1 MSLKYVSIEKLCHA
15 KIINSNWLIIAMFL
29 ETSNQ
34 SVHIS
39 AKRSYTALKHW
50 LLLSNNNAIFVLSVK
65 AFLGNEREGV
75 LFNKVYICGIKII
88 FYERLALLCRL
99 WHAILSLPLP

>member
-1 MSLKYVSIEKLCHA
+1 
-15 KIINSNWLIIAMFL
+15 MFL

-65 AFLGNEREGV
+65 AFLGNGREGV
-75 LFNKVYICGIKII
+75 LFNKVYTAWNQCYSSFFFSKSPNKWTT
-88 FYERLALLCRL
+88 FVKK
-99 WHAILSLPLP
+99 PLKPAQSGHTVYTFSRSYKQTDF

>member
-75 LFNKVYICGIKII
+75 LFNKVYTAWNQCYSS
-88 FYERLALLCRL
+88 FFLL
-99 WHAILSLPLP
+99 